1 MRSCSLWRSALR
13 SWAGQSPE
21 QSRRRVEWRVGR
33 RAGWIALILFLSL
46 TPAGCNSLSPGVKT
60 SAVEIF
66 VAPGAN
72 NDSALQVDV
81 VAVYDHTLLT
91 RLLAMPATA
100 WFTTKPQITLD
111 YPDGFRVWNWQLV
124 PGTQMVAT
132 DVSPDSGKSYDI
144 LVFAGYAAPGDHR
157 ARLGKL
163 DHVRLSMGPTGF
175 TAQEIP

>member
-1 MRSCSLWRSALR
+1 MRPSPLWKIAAWLCGSRFC
-13 SWAGQSPE
+13 AGRIS
-21 QSRRRVEWRVGR
+21 G

-60 SAVEIF
+60 TAVEIF

-81 VAVYDHTLLT
+81 VAVYDPTLMT
-91 RLLAMPATA
+91 RLLAMPASA
-100 WFTTKPQITLD
+100 WFSGKSQIRLD

-132 DVSPDSGKSYDI
+132 DVSPDSAKSYEI
-144 LVFAGYAAPGDHR
+144 LVFASYASPGDHR
-157 ARLGKL
+157 TRLGRL
-163 DHVRLSMGPTGF
+163 ERVRLSMAATGF
-175 TAQEIP
+175 TAQALP